1 MMNKPLKTTIN
12 KLAPAVLISLIATSL
27 GLLSLFKSKV
37 PMIQDFG
44 LMLTIGIAIAFL
56 LALLVLLPIL
66 TIRTKLSDKTK
77 KITKDKKPSKY
88 FIVMKSFTKA
98 VLKAKYIIVVIAI
111 LLAGVGFFFDQKVG
125 VETDMETFMPQDSE
139 ALADIHELREL
150 VGSTDAIVLLYSS
163 DSIESYDTVSEVEN
177 IVDMLNSDYSESI
190 VRIGSVTTLLDMVS
204 NSSWNETN
212 FDTYYN
218 QLPSEQ
224 LALLQSNT
232 DSLGII
238 NVSLANMNNTEFE
251 SFLSDLSSSLTELD
265 TSIDIT
271 VTGQSIVEQ
280 EMLIAMTSD
289 RLIISLISIA
299 LVFVTLLLIYRN
311 LFKALI
317 AILPI
322 VLIIGW
328 SGGVMYLLGYDYTP
342 LTSTIGALIIG
353 IGTEFTILILM
364 RYYDLI
370 KENKDNNES
379 ISSAIGYMS
388 KPIIVSGIT
397 TIGGFSALV
406 FSDFQILSNFGIMTL
421 INISLALISSIIVLP
436 ALLGIMRKQKKALA
450 SS

>member
-1 MMNKPLKTTIN
+1 
-12 KLAPAVLISLIATSL
+12 
-27 GLLSLFKSKV
+27 
-37 PMIQDFG
+37 
-44 LMLTIGIAIAFL
+44 
-56 LALLVLLPIL
+56 
-66 TIRTKLSDKTK
+66 
-77 KITKDKKPSKY
+77 
-88 FIVMKSFTKA
+88 
-98 VLKAKYIIVVIAI
+98 
-111 LLAGVGFFFDQKVG
+111 
-125 VETDMETFMPQDSE
+125 METFMPQDSE